1 MRVYIIIIYNYIYIY
16 IYIASNSMKKP
27 IKDPIINTLDKKKIE
42 EDLPK
47 NDGNEQLSAI
57 L

>member
-1 MRVYIIIIYNYIYIY
+1 
-16 IYIASNSMKKP
+16 MKKP